1 MNQKGFTLVE
11 LLGVIIILGII
22 SMIAIGSI
30 TSIFG
35 QSHEKA
41 YEAAESSMRDAA
53 TNLLTDCNS
62 GFGDASLCT
71 KYAIPK
77 VNESIKIPLA
87 DLISG
92 AYLNEVEDPTSD
104 GNYCDT
110 NASYVIVKQN
120 TQANSYN
127 FDLSYQACL
136 SCAPYQTEGCS
147 F

>member
-30 TSIFG
+30 TSTLG
-35 QSHEKA
+35 QAHDKA
-41 YEAAESSMRDAA
+41 YEAGESGMRDSAA
-53 TNLLTDCNS
+53 NLLTDCNS
-62 GFGDASLCT
+62 GFGDVNLCT
-71 KYAIPK
+71 KYSIPK
-77 VNESIKIPLA
+77 ANQSIKITLA

-92 AYLNEVEDPTSD
+92 NYMNEVEDPT
-104 GNYCDT
+104 NNVKYCDK

-120 TQANSYN
+120 TQSNSYN

-136 SCAPYQTEGCS
+136 SCSSYKTEGCS